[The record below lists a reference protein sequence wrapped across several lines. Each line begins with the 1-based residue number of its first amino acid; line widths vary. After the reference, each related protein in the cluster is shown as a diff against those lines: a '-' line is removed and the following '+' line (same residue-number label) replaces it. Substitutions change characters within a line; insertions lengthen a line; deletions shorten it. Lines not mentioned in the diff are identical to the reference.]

1 MRWPCVNVVWCSS
14 FLPAAHQTD
23 ESRKAQA
30 ELDEKV
36 ERVKANLRTS
46 QDGGD
51 AFGGGPMD
59 ATMDFDDDKM
69 RKSGRFKGRHV
80 GSGGKHGARM

>member
-1 MRWPCVNVVWCSS
+1 MGDCALASPCVVPPPC
-14 FLPAAHQTD
+14 QTD

-36 ERVKANLRTS
+36 EQVKANLRNS
-46 QDGGD
+46 QDSGD

-59 ATMDFDDDKM
+59 ATMDFDDDKV
-69 RKSGRFKGRHV
+69 RKSGRFKGRHA
-80 GSGGKHGARM
+80 GPGGKHGARM

>member
-1 MRWPCVNVVWCSS
+1 MACANLVLLLV
-14 FLPAAHQTD
+14 LLAHRQTD

-36 ERVKANLRTS
+36 EQVKANLRTS
-46 QDGGD
+46 QDSGD

-59 ATMDFDDDKM
+59 ATMDFDDEKS
-69 RKSGRFKGRHV
+69 RKSGRVKGR
-80 GSGGKHGARM
+80 GAGGKHGARM